1 MIRPKSTILAARNV
15 AQQRGMSLKG
25 CQKKTKNEKKKKK
38 KEEKQAWQH
47 RPRTAYS
54 KYRIGR
60 VYLCFFGPCFFLVA
74 LPNLSKYVTPETL
87 SLF

>member
-38 KEEKQAWQH
+38 KKKNKHGNIGQEQH
-47 RPRTAYS
+47 ILNIALAEFTYA
-54 KYRIGR
+54 
-60 VYLCFFGPCFFLVA
+60 FLV
-74 LPNLSKYVTPETL
+74 LV
-87 SLF
+87 FF